1 MPWPLFFSRVMGGS
15 GGRVEFI
22 KQYLD
27 IFIFGLLGLMS
38 FVTLWLAV
46 ERYLYFARVS
56 LAEFD
61 HPDSLNLALTK
72 HLTTIASIG
81 ANAPY
86 IGLLGT
92 VMGILITFYDLGQGG
107 KIEPAT
113 IMLGLALALKATAM
127 GLVVAIPAIL
137 FYNGLLRKVDVLT
150 VRWKRMQAQ

>member
-1 MPWPLFFSRVMGGS
+1 MGGV

-27 IFIFGLLGLMS
+27 IFIFGLLGSMS
-38 FVTLWLAV
+38 FVTLWFAI
-46 ERYLYFARVS
+46 ERYLFFARVS
-56 LAEFD
+56 LADFD
-61 HPDSLNLALTK
+61 HPDSLNIALTK

-107 KIEPAT
+107 IIEPAK

>member
-1 MPWPLFFSRVMGGS
+1 M
-15 GGRVEFI
+15 EFI

-27 IFIFGLLGLMS
+27 ISVFGLLGSMS
-38 FVTLWLAV
+38 FITLWLAA
-46 ERYLYFARVS
+46 ERYLYFTRVS

-61 HPDSLNLALTK
+61 HQETLNIALTR

-92 VMGILITFYDLGQGG
+92 VLGILITFYDLGQGG
-107 KIEPAT
+107 NIEPAK

-137 FYNGLLRKVDVLT
+137 FYNALLRKVDVLM

>member
-1 MPWPLFFSRVMGGS
+1 
-15 GGRVEFI
+15 VEFI

-27 IFIFGLLGLMS
+27 IVIFGVLGLMS
-38 FVTLWLAV
+38 FVMVWLV
-46 ERYLYFARVS
+46 IERYIFFARIS
-56 LAEFD
+56 LADYD
-61 HPDSLNLALTK
+61 HPDTLNIALTA

-92 VMGILITFYDLGQGG
+92 VMGILITFYDLGQGDN
-107 KIEPAT
+107 IEPAT

-137 FYNGLLRKVDVLT
+137 FYNALLRKVDVLNAH
-150 VRWKRMQAQ
+150 WKRTRGS